1 MSRTGGDNGADDLVD
16 RAHQALDSGDR
27 RRARRLLKSIEGK
40 PIKPDRAIDVAFLRW
55 RLASLE
61 RDLARALEIA
71 RENAVGWPES
81 ADLQHALGWTLLESG
96 LIEEALPWLEEACY
110 LDPNFGDA
118 WYELAQVRGAL
129 GDTAGM
135 RQAYAEVF
143 SIDTAPPMPAL
154 RFSEDRAEEW
164 AQKAYDALPEHILDR
179 VADVPVIV
187 ADYPD
192 PWILEAS
199 PWDPRLLGLFVGPT
213 WAEQK
218 SLGLDTIDA
227 GGLLIERPVVYIFQ
241 RNLERVVLDPRDMA
255 REVRITVHHE
265 LGHYL
270 GLDEDDLAE
279 RGLA

>member
-1 MSRTGGDNGADDLVD
+1 MSRDGGENGAVDLVD
-16 RAHQALDSGDR
+16 RAHQALDGGDR
-27 RRARRLLKSIEGK
+27 RRARRLLKSIESK
-40 PIKPDRAIDVAFLRW
+40 PRKPDRAMDVAFLRW
-55 RLASLE
+55 RLASLAS
-61 RDLARALEIA
+61 DLDNALAIA
-71 RENAVGWPES
+71 RENAKAWPDS
-81 ADLQHALGWTLLESG
+81 PDLQHALGWTLLESG
-96 LIEEALPWLEEACY
+96 LTEEALPWLEEACY
-110 LDPNFGDA
+110 LDANFADA

-143 SIDTAPPMPAL
+143 SIDTAPPMPPL
-154 RFSEDRAEEW
+154 QFSEDRAAEW

-179 VADVPVIV
+179 VGDVPVII
-187 ADYPD
+187 ADYPED
-192 PWILEAS
+192 WILEAA

-213 WAEQK
+213 WAEAK
-218 SLGLDTIDA
+218 SLSLDTIDA

-241 RNLERVVLDPRDMA
+241 RNLERVVSDPRDMA